1 MYVTLNLGLPQ
12 AAPVQF
18 NLVMNNL
25 YFLVS
30 TGIIAVAI
38 TAVRHRLVV
47 KQFLARRDVA
57 LVAIRRL
64 AYRRAQRFSID
75 DKSGVVS
82 AGNARGLS
90 RVGIAITA
98 NTSAV
103 VGEPFV

>member
-47 KQFLARRDVA
+47 KQFLARRDGA

-64 AYRRAQRFSID
+64 A
-75 DKSGVVS
+75 
-82 AGNARGLS
+82 
-90 RVGIAITA
+90 
-98 NTSAV
+98 
-103 VGEPFV
+103 